1 MDDILIR
8 NITSLIGGATDSF
21 LVCAGLDQPLT
32 TKTAAEVRTLLSVPD
47 NAALTAGLAG
57 KADAVHTHAQADI
70 TGLVAAL
77 AAKAATVHTHAIA
90 DTTGLQAA
98 LDAKAAAS
106 HTHAQSDITGLVA
119 ALAAKASTGHTHS
132 IADSTGLQAAL
143 DGKAATSH
151 THTIANTTG
160 LQAALD
166 GKALLVH
173 AHTIADTTGL
183 QTALDGKASVASVAG
198 KSSLGHTHPQSEV
211 TNLVTDLAGKAPTVH
226 GHAQGDITGLVTA
239 LAGKSAVGH
248 THAQSEVTG
257 LEAALAAKADASA
270 LGAFAAEVH
279 THTIADTTGLQTAL
293 DGKAAAVHS
302 HAQSDVVG
310 LVAALAAK
318 AAAAH
323 THTIADVALLQ
334 TTLDG
339 KATVASVAGK
349 ADAVHTHTIANVTG
363 LQAAIDG
370 KAATAHTHTQADVTG
385 LVAALA
391 AKAAASHTHAQ
402 SEITNLVTDLAA
414 KAAAVHTHAQADVT
428 GLVAA
433 LAAKAATG
441 HTHAI
446 ADTTGLQAA
455 LDGKAAAVHT
465 HAQTDVVGLVTSL
478 AAKADTGHTHTIA
491 NVTGLQTA
499 LDLKAPL
506 VSPSFTT
513 PALGTPSSGVM
524 TNVTGTATA
533 LTAGNA
539 VKLLTPRNI
548 NGVAFDGSANI
559 TVPAAGSTLTDTV
572 PPAKG
577 GTGLTVLG
585 APLQIPRVNAA
596 GTGLEW
602 ANEMSGAAVTG
613 GTLAQF
619 AATTSAQLAGV
630 ISDETGTGK
639 LVFSNNPV
647 LVAPTLGAASAT
659 TINGTTIPSAAI
671 LLTQTNI
678 GVDVQAQDA
687 ALDSFAALT
696 GDANKLPYFTALD
709 VLALADFTAQGRAL
723 VAGADAAAQ
732 RATLGLGTLATQS
745 GTFSGTSSGV
755 NTGDQINIPGNAATV
770 TTNANLTGPITS
782 VGNATTIAQPILAA
796 VAGLSPVADRG
807 LLFTGTASADVYTLT
822 AAARTVLDDASVGAM
837 VDTLGGAPSS
847 GTGGLVRT
855 NNATLV
861 APALGTPTALVL
873 TNATGLPISTGVA
886 GLAGNV
892 AAFLQ
897 TPTSGNLAAAVTDET
912 GSGSLVFSISPNL
925 VTPVLGNATC
935 TTINSTVIPTSA
947 TLLKSTDIGTTV
959 QPFDAELMALAGLPS
974 AANKLPYFTGTGAA
988 ALADLTAAGRAL
1000 LDDADAAAQR
1010 TTLGLGSLATQN
1022 GTFSGTSSG
1031 VNTGDQTITIT
1042 GDATGSGT
1050 GGIVLTLSDVPGVTA
1065 GTYTSPNI
1073 TVDSKG
1079 RVTAIS
1085 TGSGGGDALRSGTLG
1100 QFGPTTSAQLAGV
1113 ISDETGTGA
1122 LVFATSPVLI
1132 TPTLGAATAT
1142 TINGT
1147 AIPASKILVTTD
1159 DLVSGGGGQPYDA
1172 TLTAIAGVTTAA
1184 DKVIYFTG
1192 LDTAAAATFTTFARS
1207 ICDDAD
1213 ATEARA
1219 TLGLVIGTDVQA
1231 HNVNLTAVA
1240 GLASAADQLPYFTG
1254 SGTAGITTMTAF
1266 ARTLLDDVDAA
1277 AMRTTLG
1284 IGSGFQP
1291 ADATLTAFASLA
1303 NGANSLPYFT
1313 GTDTMTTCGFSPYMQ
1328 GVMSATDAAALRLI
1342 AGAQIGVNVQ
1352 AYNTNLA
1359 AIAGLTSVADRV
1371 PYFTGSGTAALA
1383 TFTAHARTIMDD
1395 VDAAATRTTLG
1406 LVIGTNVQA
1415 YDATLAAVAGVA
1427 TGTNSL
1433 IYFTATDVAASTTL
1447 SAFGRTLIDDADAAA
1462 ARATLGLVIGTNV
1475 QAYDAEL
1482 AALATVTSGADKIPY
1497 FTGLGTAAVADFT
1510 AAARA
1515 LLDDADAAAQRA
1527 TLGLTIG
1534 TNVQAYD
1541 AELAAIAGLTSGAD
1555 LLPYFTGVGT
1565 AATTTFTSWG
1575 RSLAAFV
1582 SAQTMLTG
1590 MGLGQ
1595 IDASTGD
1602 VFKLKNGTTRQCFE
1616 LMNYETSATAL
1627 EGIRLK
1633 AVASDDFELG
1643 TFQGSIS
1650 GSIRGLALGYYPRA
1664 TPTVLTKWAD
1674 FVGSSGELNLYGGLF
1689 QVRRFGDLTTGAQMI
1704 MKKYR
1709 GTEALPTGLLLNDVV
1724 GQVLFQGYNG
1734 TTITT
1739 CAAVQAQAVSDYTAT
1754 SSPTRL
1760 LLNTCAAGT
1769 TVSTTRV
1776 AVLEDGSTTFGVW
1789 STATPTGALVRL
1801 VGGNGSGAENNTLR
1815 FHDFS
1820 SAALDQVLGKIEFY
1834 SQDGSA
1840 PGPGVKAYISCVCE
1854 AAGVAN
1860 AGIVFATDTTTG
1872 TPTEKVRI
1880 NRLGRVGIGT
1890 ANPQELLEISDVI
1903 GATIRLN
1910 STDTT
1915 AAIGEQIGALEFY
1928 TNNATGGGARIA
1940 SMIQSVFSTTTGA
1953 SELLFSTNN
1962 AGSHSVGMTLTKEG
1976 YLAIGQ
1982 SHPGNVVSPLDIAG
1996 NCLRVRTQRTP
2007 ASAAAAGNAGEWCND
2022 ANYIYICTAANTW
2035 KRVAISTW

>member
-21 LVCAGLDQPLT
+21 LVCEGLDQPLT

-57 KADAVHTHAQADI
+57 KADAAHTHAQADI

-318 AAAAH
+318 AAAGH
-323 THTIADVALLQ
+323 THAIADVALLQ

-339 KATVASVAGK
+339 KASVASVAAK
-349 ADAVHTHTIANVTG
+349 ADTGHTHTIANVTG

-370 KAATAHTHTQADVTG
+370 KAATAHTHAQSDVTG
-385 LVAALA
+385 LVSALA
-391 AKAAASHTHAQ
+391 GKAATVHTHAQ
-402 SEITNLVTDLAA
+402 SEVTNLVTDLAG
-414 KAAAVHTHAQADVT
+414 KAAAVHTHAQSDVT

-433 LAAKAATG
+433 LAAKAATS

-455 LDGKAAAVHT
+455 LDGKAAATHT

-478 AAKADTGHTHTIA
+478 AAKADVGHTHAIA

-499 LDLKAPL
+499 LDAKAPL

-524 TNVTGTATA
+524 TNVSGTATA

-548 NGVAFDGSANI
+548 NGVAFDGTANI
-559 TVPAAGSTLTDTV
+559 TVAAAGSTLTDAV
-572 PPAKG
+572 PPTKG

-596 GTGLEW
+596 GTGIEW
-602 ANEMSGAAVTG
+602 ANEMSGAALTG

-639 LVFSNNPV
+639 LVFATSPV
-647 LVAPTLGAASAT
+647 LITPTLGAATAT
-659 TINGTTIPSAAI
+659 SINGTEIPPSAV

-678 GVDVQAQDA
+678 GVDVQDRHVVLDNLS
-687 ALDSFAALT
+687 ALSSE
-696 GDANKLPYFTALD
+696 ANKLPYFTGID

-732 RATLGLGTLATQS
+732 RATLGLGSLATQS

-886 GLAGNV
+886 GLAANV
-892 AAFLQ
+892 ASFLQ

-912 GSGSLVFSISPNL
+912 GSGALVFATSPNL

-947 TLLKSTDIGTTV
+947 TLLKLTDIGTTV
-959 QPFDAELMALAGLPS
+959 QAYDAELQALAGLPS

-988 ALADLTAAGRAL
+988 ALADFTAAGRAL
-1000 LDDADAAAQR
+1000 LDDADAATQR
-1010 TTLGLGSLATQN
+1010 ATLGLGTLATQS

-1042 GDATGSGT
+1042 GDAAGSGT
-1050 GGIVLTLSDVPGVTA
+1050 GAITLTLSNVPGVTA
-1065 GTYTSPNI
+1065 GSYTNPSI

-1079 RVTAIS
+1079 RVTAIDNG
-1085 TGSGGGDALRSGTLG
+1085 TGGGDALRSDPLS
-1100 QFGPTTSAQLAGV
+1100 QFGPTTSGQLASV

-1132 TPTLGAATAT
+1132 TPTLGNATCT

-1147 AIPASKILVTTD
+1147 AIPASKVLVTTE
-1159 DLVSGGGGQPYDA
+1159 DLVSSGGGQPYDD
-1172 TLTAIAGVTTAA
+1172 TLTAIAGVTTGA
-1184 DKVIYFTG
+1184 DKLIYFNG
-1192 LDTAAAATFTTFARS
+1192 LDTAAACTFTTFARS

-1213 ATEARA
+1213 AATARA
-1219 TLGLVIGTDVQA
+1219 TLGLIIGTNVQA
-1231 HNVNLTAVA
+1231 YNVNLAALA

-1254 SGTAGITTMTAF
+1254 SGTAGITTVTAF

-1277 AMRTTLG
+1277 AMLTTLG
-1284 IGSGFQP
+1284 IGGGYQAS
-1291 ADATLTAFASLA
+1291 DATLTAVAGVTTA
-1303 NGANSLPYFT
+1303 ADTMIYFT
-1313 GTDTMTTCGFSPYMQ
+1313 GVDVAASTSLTAFARTLLDDG
-1328 GVMSATDAAALRLI
+1328 DAA
-1342 AGAQIGVNVQ
+1342 
-1352 AYNTNLA
+1352 
-1359 AIAGLTSVADRV
+1359 
-1371 PYFTGSGTAALA
+1371 TA
-1383 TFTAHARTIMDD
+1383 
-1395 VDAAATRTTLG
+1395 RTTLG

-1415 YDATLAAVAGVA
+1415 YDSELAAIAGLVSA
-1427 TGTNSL
+1427 ADRFP
-1433 IYFTATDVAASTTL
+1433 YFTGSGTAALGTVTSF
-1447 SAFGRTLIDDADAAA
+1447 ARTVLDDADAAT
-1462 ARATLGLVIGTNV
+1462 ARSTLGLVIGTNV

-1482 AALATVTSGADKIPY
+1482 AALATVTSAANKLPY
-1497 FTGLGTAAVADFT
+1497 FTGAGTATVTDLT
-1510 AAARA
+1510 AAGRA

-1527 TLGLTIG
+1527 TLGLVIG

-1541 AELAAIAGLTSGAD
+1541 VELAALASVTSAAD
-1555 LLPYFTGVGT
+1555 TIPYFTGSGT
-1565 AATTTFTSWG
+1565 AALNGFPAYSRAIVASGNADAFWTNVGVTQFDTNT
-1575 RSLAAFV
+1575 AAN
-1582 SAQTMLTG
+1582 
-1590 MGLGQ
+1590 
-1595 IDASTGD
+1595 
-1602 VFKLKNGTTRQCFE
+1602 FKLVDGTTRQCFE
-1616 LMNYETSATAL
+1616 VYSYQTSLDTQ
-1627 EGIRLK
+1627 EGIRIK
-1633 AVASDDFELG
+1633 AVASNNFEFG
-1643 TFQGSIS
+1643 TFFGSVG
-1650 GSIRGLALGYYPRA
+1650 GSTRGLTIGTYANRA
-1664 TPTVLTKWAD
+1664 DANELTKWMHFTA
-1674 FVGSSGELNLYGGLF
+1674 STGEVNLYGGI
-1689 QVRRFGDLTTGAQMI
+1689 QQIRRYGNVATGSQI
-1704 MKKYR
+1704 ILKKYR
-1709 GTEALPTGLLLNDVV
+1709 GTEGGGETALLNNDVV

-1734 TTITT
+1734 SLIPSA
-1739 CAAVQAQAVSDYTAT
+1739 CAIQAQAAADFTTT
-1754 SSPTRL
+1754 SNPVRL
-1760 LLNTCAAGT
+1760 LI
-1769 TVSTTRV
+1769 STTPV
-1776 AVLEDGSTTFGVW
+1776 GATAGVNRIVVTESGLVNIGPW
-1789 STATPTGALVRL
+1789 STATPLASLVTL
-1801 VGGNGSGAENNTLR
+1801 VGNNASGAENNSFR
-1815 FHDFS
+1815 FHDTGTIS
-1820 SAALDQVLGKIEFY
+1820 GVGQILGKMEFY
-1834 SQDGSA
+1834 SGDGSA
-1840 PGPGVKAYISCVCE
+1840 PGPSVKAWIAGVVE
-1854 AAGVAN
+1854 VAGVAN
-1860 AGIVFATDTTTG
+1860 AGIAFATDTNTG
-1872 TPTEKVRI
+1872 TATEKVRI
-1880 NRLGRVGIGT
+1880 RRDGNVGIGT
-1890 ANPQELLEISDVI
+1890 SDPQKLLELSASQ
-1903 GATIRLN
+1903 GATLRIS

-1915 AAIGEQIGALEFY
+1915 ASIGQQVGSVEFWGSDTDSSGVVGAMYCNYVLETGQTELSWATNTVGVALLLSKEGRLGVGSGIGL
-1928 TNNATGGGARIA
+1928 GGA
-1940 SMIQSVFSTTTGA
+1940 T
-1953 SELLFSTNN
+1953 
-1962 AGSHSVGMTLTKEG
+1962 
-1976 YLAIGQ
+1976 
-1982 SHPGNVVSPLDIAG
+1982 SPLDIAG

-2007 ASAAAAGNAGEWCND
+2007 ASASAAGNAGEWCND
-2022 ANYIYICTAANTW
+2022 ANYIYICTATNTW
-2035 KRVAISTW
+2035 KRVAIATW